1 MLRTYRADLHIHTCL
16 SPCGD
21 LEMSPRTIVEKARER
36 NIDILGICDHNSAE
50 NVPAVQKA
58 AEKYRISVLPGLEVT
73 TQEEI
78 HILALFNNLWAAW
91 TLQELVY
98 ERLPGTNDE
107 EAFGLQVVV
116 NSKGEVLRFNARLLI
131 GASTIPIDE
140 MVRAIHALNGLAV
153 ASHVDKPSYSLFSQ
167 LGFIPEGL
175 DLDALEV
182 SKPHD
187 APAAE
192 GRGSAY
198 SPQLPIQGERNLPL
212 TCASDAHFPEDIGT
226 ACTLFFLEEGTLEEI
241 KMAFLKQNNRKI
253 LHCEV

>member
-21 LEMSPRTIVEKARER
+21 LKMSPRTIVEKAREK

-58 AEKYRISVLPGLEVT
+58 AEKYKINVLPGLEVT

-78 HILALFNNLWAAW
+78 HILALFDNLWAAW
-91 TLQELVY
+91 NLQELVY
-98 ERLPGTNDE
+98 GKLQGTNDS

-116 NSKGEVLRFNARLLI
+116 NSSGEVLQFNPRLLI
-131 GASTIPIDE
+131 GASDIPVDE
-140 MVRAIHALNGLAV
+140 MVRSIHSLEGLAI
-153 ASHVDKPSYSLFSQ
+153 ASHVDKPSYSLISQ
-167 LGFIPEGL
+167 LGFIPEDL

-182 SKPHD
+182 SRPLHPLK
-187 APAAE
+187 
-192 GRGSAY
+192 GTCSTY
-198 SPQLPIQGERNLPL
+198 SPERPIQGKRDLPL
-212 TCASDAHFPEDIGT
+212 TCSSDAHFPEEIGA

-241 KMAFLKQNNRKI
+241 KLAFSNMNGRKI
-253 LHCEV
+253 LHCEA